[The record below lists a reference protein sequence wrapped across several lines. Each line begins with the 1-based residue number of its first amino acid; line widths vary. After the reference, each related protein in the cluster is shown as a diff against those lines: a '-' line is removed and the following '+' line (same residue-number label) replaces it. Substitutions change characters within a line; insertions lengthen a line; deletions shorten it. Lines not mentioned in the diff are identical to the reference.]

1 MKKDHFVFQ
10 SGVPKT
16 KSILH
21 RGTEKSSQDFI
32 KKNAPLYT
40 HKGKNFSVYK
50 GKSNPKFGEP
60 SAKKTNFKH
69 VHERKLTAAELK
81 KREEIAKAIERDN
94 PGMDM
99 SRKMAIATATA
110 KRVIAA
116 EDAPGNAV
124 AQGGVNMAPNM
135 GPRVKSIN
143 VTDRRRRKD
152 KHPVMLKRFR
162 SYTEAMSSRQDS
174 DIADR
179 KGSQPAVYHAGLK
192 KSTKKKRDAQF
203 KKQSKMADDN
213 PAAYKPAPGDKSAK
227 TKPSVHTKKF
237 KKMFGD
243 D

>member
-1 MKKDHFVFQ
+1 MK
-10 SGVPKT
+10 
-16 KSILH
+16 
-21 RGTEKSSQDFI
+21 
-32 KKNAPLYT
+32 N
-40 HKGKNFSVYK
+40 
-50 GKSNPKFGEP
+50 
-60 SAKKTNFKH
+60 
-69 VHERKLTAAELK
+69 ERTLTAAEKK
-81 KREEIAKAIERDN
+81 KREEIAKALERDN

-99 SRKMAIATATA
+99 SRKMAIATAQA

-116 EDAPGNAV
+116 EACWSGYKQVGMKKKGNRQVPNCVPEKKVEEEVPGNAIG
-124 AQGGVNMAPNM
+124 QGGVDMAPNA
-135 GPRVKSIN
+135 GPRLKVMN

-162 SYTEAMSSRQDS
+162 QYAEAMSSRQDS

-192 KSTKKKRDAQF
+192 KSTKNKRDAQF

-227 TKPSVHTKKF
+227 TKPSIHTKKF

>member
-1 MKKDHFVFQ
+1 MKTD
-10 SGVPKT
+10 
-16 KSILH
+16 
-21 RGTEKSSQDFI
+21 
-32 KKNAPLYT
+32 
-40 HKGKNFSVYK
+40 
-50 GKSNPKFGEP
+50 
-60 SAKKTNFKH
+60 
-69 VHERKLTAAELK
+69 ERKLTAAELK
-81 KREEIAKAIERDN
+81 KREEIAKAMERDN

-99 SRKMAIATATA
+99 SKKMAIATATA

-116 EDAPGNAV
+116 EDVPGNAIG
-124 AQGGVNMAPNM
+124 QGGVDMAPNA
-135 GPRVKSIN
+135 GPRLKVMT

-162 SYTEAMSSRQDS
+162 QYAEAMSSRQDS

-192 KSTKKKRDAQF
+192 KSTKNKRDAQF
-203 KKQSKMADDN
+203 KKQAKMADDN

-227 TKPSVHTKKF
+227 TKPSIHTKKF

>member
-1 MKKDHFVFQ
+1 M
-10 SGVPKT
+10 
-16 KSILH
+16 
-21 RGTEKSSQDFI
+21 
-32 KKNAPLYT
+32 
-40 HKGKNFSVYK
+40 
-50 GKSNPKFGEP
+50 
-60 SAKKTNFKH
+60 
-69 VHERKLTAAELK
+69 
-81 KREEIAKAIERDN
+81 ERDN

-99 SRKMAIATATA
+99 SKKMAIATATA

-116 EDAPGNAV
+116 EDVPGNAIG
-124 AQGGVNMAPNM
+124 QGGVDMAPNA
-135 GPRVKSIN
+135 GPRLKVMN

-162 SYTEAMSSRQDS
+162 QYAEAMSSRQDS

-192 KSTKKKRDAQF
+192 KSTKNKRDAQF

-227 TKPSVHTKKF
+227 TKPSIHTKKF

>member
-1 MKKDHFVFQ
+1 MKTD
-10 SGVPKT
+10 
-16 KSILH
+16 
-21 RGTEKSSQDFI
+21 
-32 KKNAPLYT
+32 
-40 HKGKNFSVYK
+40 
-50 GKSNPKFGEP
+50 
-60 SAKKTNFKH
+60 
-69 VHERKLTAAELK
+69 ERKLTAAELK
-81 KREEIAKAIERDN
+81 KREEIAKALERDN

-99 SRKMAIATATA
+99 SRKMALATATA

-116 EDAPGNAV
+116 EACWSGYKQVGMKKKGNRQVPNCVPEKKVEEEVPGNAV
-124 AQGGVNMAPNM
+124 GQGGVDMAPNA
-135 GPRVKSIN
+135 GPRLKVMN

-162 SYTEAMSSRQDS
+162 QYAEAMSSRQDS

-179 KGSQPAVYHAGLK
+179 KGSQPAAYHAGLK

-227 TKPSVHTKKF
+227 TKPSIHTKKF

>member
-1 MKKDHFVFQ
+1 MIE
-10 SGVPKT
+10 KT
-16 KSILH
+16 
-21 RGTEKSSQDFI
+21 
-32 KKNAPLYT
+32 
-40 HKGKNFSVYK
+40 
-50 GKSNPKFGEP
+50 
-60 SAKKTNFKH
+60 
-69 VHERKLTAAELK
+69 LTAAELK
-81 KREEIAKAIERDN
+81 KREEIAKALERDN
-94 PGMDM
+94 PGMDIGK
-99 SRKMAIATATA
+99 KMGIATAQA

-116 EDAPGNAV
+116 EACWTGYKQVGMKKKGNRQVPNCVPEKKVEEDVPGNAV
-124 AQGGVNMAPNM
+124 GQGGVDMAPNA
-135 GPRVKSIN
+135 GPRLKVMN

-162 SYTEAMSSRQDS
+162 QYAEAMSSRQDS

-192 KSTKKKRDAQF
+192 KSTKNKRDAQF

-227 TKPSVHTKKF
+227 TKPSIHTKKF

>member
-1 MKKDHFVFQ
+1 MIE
-10 SGVPKT
+10 KT
-16 KSILH
+16 
-21 RGTEKSSQDFI
+21 
-32 KKNAPLYT
+32 
-40 HKGKNFSVYK
+40 
-50 GKSNPKFGEP
+50 
-60 SAKKTNFKH
+60 
-69 VHERKLTAAELK
+69 LTAAEK
-81 KREEIAKAIERDN
+81 RKREEIAKALERDN
-94 PGMDM
+94 PRMDM
-99 SRKMAIATATA
+99 SRKMAIATAQA
-110 KRVIAA
+110 KRVVAA
-116 EDAPGNAV
+116 EACWTGYKQVGMKKKGNRQVPNCVPEKKVEEEVPGNAV
-124 AQGGVNMAPNM
+124 GQGGVDMAPNM
-135 GPRVKSIN
+135 GRRLKTVN

-192 KSTKKKRDAQF
+192 KSTKNKRDAQF

-227 TKPSVHTKKF
+227 TKPSIHTKKF

>member
-1 MKKDHFVFQ
+1 MKTD
-10 SGVPKT
+10 
-16 KSILH
+16 
-21 RGTEKSSQDFI
+21 
-32 KKNAPLYT
+32 
-40 HKGKNFSVYK
+40 
-50 GKSNPKFGEP
+50 
-60 SAKKTNFKH
+60 
-69 VHERKLTAAELK
+69 ERKLTAAELK
-81 KREEIAKAIERDN
+81 KREEIAKALERDN

-99 SRKMAIATATA
+99 SRKMALATATA

-116 EDAPGNAV
+116 DDVPGNAIG
-124 AQGGVNMAPNM
+124 QGGVDMAPNM
-135 GPRVKSIN
+135 GRRLKTIN

-162 SYTEAMSSRQDS
+162 NYTEAKQDS

-192 KSTKKKRDAQF
+192 KSTKNKRDAQF

-227 TKPSVHTKKF
+227 TKPSIHTKKF

>member
-1 MKKDHFVFQ
+1 MIE
-10 SGVPKT
+10 KT
-16 KSILH
+16 
-21 RGTEKSSQDFI
+21 
-32 KKNAPLYT
+32 
-40 HKGKNFSVYK
+40 
-50 GKSNPKFGEP
+50 
-60 SAKKTNFKH
+60 
-69 VHERKLTAAELK
+69 LTAAEK
-81 KREEIAKAIERDN
+81 RKREEIAKALERDN

-99 SRKMAIATATA
+99 SRKMAIATAQA

-116 EDAPGNAV
+116 EACWSGYKQVGMKKKGNRQVPNCVPEKKVEEEVPGNAV
-124 AQGGVNMAPNM
+124 GQGGVDMAPNA
-135 GPRVKSIN
+135 GPRLKVMN

-162 SYTEAMSSRQDS
+162 NYTEAMSSRQDS

-179 KGSQPAVYHAGLK
+179 KGSQPAVYHTGLK
-192 KSTKKKRDAQF
+192 KSTKNKRDAQF

-227 TKPSVHTKKF
+227 TKPSIHTKKF